1 MAQATVGPSPISADQ
16 TGGSSAS
23 MQPSRWG
30 LERWKIDWASRHTTA
45 KENLPRFGPSLKSLV
60 RRMFS
65 ESSLPRRNSTV
76 REKKKPC
83 DQGFAKSGMCRQ
95 CRSGLSSAANAAHAF
110 RVNDVDQV
118 ANLLYTR

>member
-83 DQGFAKSGMCRQ
+83 EQGFVKNRIYRKSRD
-95 CRSGLSSAANAAHAF
+95 GLSSAANAAHAF
-110 RVNDVDQV
+110 RIYDVDQI
-118 ANLLYTR
+118 